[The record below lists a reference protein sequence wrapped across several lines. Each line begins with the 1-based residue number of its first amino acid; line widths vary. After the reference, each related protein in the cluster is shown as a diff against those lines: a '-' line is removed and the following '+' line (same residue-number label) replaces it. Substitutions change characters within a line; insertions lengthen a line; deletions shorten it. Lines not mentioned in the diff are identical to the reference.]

1 MTVSPETIARF
12 VIPSTASKPR
22 VRRRLTEDGE
32 TEVMEMRARGFTYA
46 EIASRVG
53 VAWGTVK
60 KCVQRNSQPGHTRW
74 DIRRVE
80 VDRMRAMR
88 AEGMTYDE
96 ISSATGRSRGAV
108 YRWVTGK
115 VYST

>member
-12 VIPSTASKPR
+12 TIPSTATKPR
-22 VRRRLTEDGE
+22 VRRRLTEEGE
-32 TEVMEMRARGFTYA
+32 TEVLEMRARGFTYA
-46 EIASRVG
+46 EIAARVG

-60 KCVQRNSQPGHTRW
+60 KCILRNSRPGHTRW
-74 DIRRVE
+74 DIRRAE

-88 AEGMTYDE
+88 AEGMTYE
-96 ISSATGRSRGAV
+96 AIAVTMRRSRGAV

-115 VYST
+115 EYQ

>member
-12 VIPSTASKPR
+12 TIPSTPSKPR

-32 TEVMEMRARGFTYA
+32 MEVMEMRARGFTYA
-46 EIASRVG
+46 EIAARVG

-60 KCVQRNSQPGHTRW
+60 KCILRNSQPGHTRW
-74 DIRRVE
+74 DIRRAEVE
-80 VDRMRAMR
+80 RMKAMR

-96 ISSATGRSRGAV
+96 ISRATGRSRGAV

-115 VYST
+115 EYQ

>member
-12 VIPSTASKPR
+12 VIPSTTTKPR
-22 VRRRLTEDGE
+22 VRRRLTEEGE
-32 TEVMEMRARGFTYA
+32 MEVMDMRARVFTYA
-46 EIASRVG
+46 EIEARVG

-60 KCVQRNSQPGHTRW
+60 KCIARNSRPGHTRW
-74 DIRRVE
+74 DIRRAE

-88 AEGMTYDE
+88 EEGMTYDE
-96 ISSATGRSRGAV
+96 ISRATGRSRGAV

-115 VYST
+115 EYST

>member
-12 VIPSTASKPR
+12 TIPSTPSKPR

-74 DIRRVE
+74 DIRRAE
-80 VDRMRAMR
+80 VDRMRDMR

-96 ISSATGRSRGAV
+96 ISRATGRSRGAV

-115 VYST
+115 DYR